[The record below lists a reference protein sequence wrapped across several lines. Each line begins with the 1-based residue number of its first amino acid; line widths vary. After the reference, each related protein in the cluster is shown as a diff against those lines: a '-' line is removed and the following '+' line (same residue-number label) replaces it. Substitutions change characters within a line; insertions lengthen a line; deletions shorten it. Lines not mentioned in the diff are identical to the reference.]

1 MERSEIIP
9 QTSENLGSGRLFYH
23 FSLMTNNINP
33 PNPKFEH
40 QIAFFEVSAT
50 FVFLLGTV
58 SDVSHVESLHR
69 AEVRS
74 AER

>member
-23 FSLMTNNINP
+23 FSLMTNITNP

-40 QIAFFEVSAT
+40 QIAFFEVIARFPSC
-50 FVFLLGTV
+50 
-58 SDVSHVESLHR
+58 R
-69 AEVRS
+69 
-74 AER
+74 